1 MKSEESIFELLNP
14 EVVSKEEGRVAMRF
28 PVQQRTTIPGGQ
40 VQGGIVCS
48 MLDMAMAFAKDG
60 GLSTASIQVELLRP
74 ATGAYLDVVGQV
86 TQSGRRII
94 FAEAEMRD
102 DQGRMVA
109 RGRQT
114 AVPLPDR
121 GFSQS

>member
-1 MKSEESIFELLNP
+1 VNLEESILELLNP
-14 EVVSKEEGRVAMRF
+14 EIISREDGRVEMRF

-60 GLSTASIQVELLRP
+60 GLSTASLQVELLRP
-74 ATGAYLDVVGQV
+74 AKGAYLNVVGQV

-102 DQGRMVA
+102 DQGRVVA

-114 AVPLPDR
+114 AVPLP
-121 GFSQS
+121 

>member
-1 MKSEESIFELLNP
+1 VKLEESIFELLNP
-14 EVVSKEEGRVAMRF
+14 EVVSKEDGRVEMRF
-28 PVQQRTTIPGGQ
+28 PVQERIKIPGGQ

-60 GLSTASIQVELLRP
+60 GLSTVSIQVELLRP
-74 ATGAYLDVVGQV
+74 AKGAYLDVVGQV

-102 DQGRMVA
+102 DQGRVVA

-114 AVPLPDR
+114 AVPLAR
-121 GFSQS
+121 SEA

>member
-1 MKSEESIFELLNP
+1 MAESIVDTLKP
-14 EVVSKEEGRVAMRF
+14 EFVSQEEGRVELRF
-28 PVQQRTTIPGGQ
+28 PVRESLTIGGGQ

-48 MLDMAMAFAKDG
+48 MLDMAMAFAEKG
-60 GLSTASIQVELLRP
+60 LLSTASLHVDLFRP

-86 TQSGRRII
+86 VRKGRRII

-102 DQGRMVA
+102 DQGRVVA

-114 AVPLPDR
+114 AVPLE
-121 GFSQS
+121 

>member
-1 MKSEESIFELLNP
+1 MAESIVDTLKP
-14 EVVSKEEGRVAMRF
+14 EFVSQEEGRVELRF
-28 PVQQRTTIPGGQ
+28 PVHESLTIGGGQ

-48 MLDMAMAFAKDG
+48 MLDMAMAFAENG
-60 GLSTASIQVELLRP
+60 QLSTASIHVDLLRP

-86 TQSGRRII
+86 VQRGRRII

-102 DQGRMVA
+102 DRGQVVA

-114 AVPLPDR
+114 AVPLE
-121 GFSQS
+121 

>member
-1 MKSEESIFELLNP
+1 MEESVFDLLKP
-14 EVVSKEEGRVAMRF
+14 DVVVQEDGHVEMRF
-28 PVQQRTTIPGGQ
+28 PVQLRTTIPGGQ

-48 MLDMAMAFAKDG
+48 MLDMAMAFAKNG

-74 ATGAYLDVVGQV
+74 AKGAYLDVVGRV
-86 TQSGRRII
+86 TQGGRRII

-102 DQGRMVA
+102 DQGRLVA

-114 AVPLPDR
+114 AVPL
-121 GFSQS
+121 S

>member
-1 MKSEESIFELLNP
+1 MNLEESIFELLNP
-14 EVVSKEEGRVAMRF
+14 EVVSKKEGRVEMRF
-28 PVQQRTTIPGGQ
+28 PVQKRTTIPGGQ

-74 ATGAYLDVVGQV
+74 AKGGYLDVVGRV

-102 DQGRMVA
+102 DQGRVVA

-114 AVPLPDR
+114 AVPLV
-121 GFSQS
+121 